1 MTIKDLEREIER
13 RLAGLPVIPP
23 GVRPKADLRYSKSR
37 INVRKSIRDDAS
49 AEHFQPQLGDYIR
62 IEFAHLP
69 VAEPAQPASRQDQP
83 PPAAAACGA
92 GTEDRSLALVIR
104 ILDAAERAPG
114 RTFVAIKN
122 FRDQI
127 LPAAGLARDQAGP
140 CLSRAIESG
149 LIRTSKVPNPHN
161 PEFPTTA
168 VRLDRSNARVSS
180 ILSAPNPE
188 AKERPRPR
196 FEPLDLGPVSAS
208 EIVIRDRR

>member
-13 RLAGLPVIPP
+13 RLTGLPVIPS
-23 GVRPKADLRYSKSR
+23 GVKPKADLRYSKSR

-62 IEFAHLP
+62 VEFAHLS
-69 VAEPAQPASRQDQP
+69 VAEPVQPAARQDQSP
-83 PPAAAACGA
+83 HAAVAFAAGPEDPA
-92 GTEDRSLALVIR
+92 TALLIR
-104 ILDAAERAPG
+104 ALDGAERAPG
-114 RTFVAIKN
+114 RTFVAIKS

-127 LPAAGLARDQAGP
+127 LPAAGLARDQASP

-149 LIRTSKVPNPHN
+149 LIRTGKVPNPHN
-161 PEFPTTA
+161 PEFPTTT
-168 VRLDRSNARVSS
+168 VRLDRSNARVIS